1 MLVAALNGLAA
12 VSVIEG
18 DPGVGRERYL
28 EALRCTEENSEEF
41 RADPLQTLHTLYHLE
56 GLGGLGGEVRR
67 QTLGEQGEE
76 IRSRY
81 MAPFHA
87 KLAATQK
94 EYNAVHAQVRDGGC
108 WRSALTSSL
117 MSASLPKAELTDE
130 GRIVSVRCQV
140 AAADSVRLGEE
151 KGSLWWREALHLAGR
166 SEGGGEALVRKIR
179 DSLLETD
186 HLAER
191 RGGGHQNAS
200 SLAHR

>member
-1 MLVAALNGLAA
+1 MKKRGIEVLSSPQVLREKARTEAEEAQRLLVAALNGLAA
-12 VSVIEG
+12 VAVIEG
-18 DPGVGRERYL
+18 DPGIGRERYL
-28 EALRCTEENSEEF
+28 EALRCTEENLEEF

-56 GLGGLGGEVRR
+56 GLGGLGGLRGEVRR

-117 MSASLPKAELTDE
+117 MSASPP
-130 GRIVSVRCQV
+130 G
-140 AAADSVRLGEE
+140 
-151 KGSLWWREALHLAGR
+151 
-166 SEGGGEALVRKIR
+166 
-179 DSLLETD
+179 
-186 HLAER
+186 
-191 RGGGHQNAS
+191 
-200 SLAHR
+200 